1 MSLLLTMLPKFQ
13 DDLQFASLPLV
24 LKISGF
30 GSVNNEVMVLLGVF
44 FVALTCASVR
54 LPLFLLFCC
63 VFFVRLPYLV
73 FVEARASKMS

>member
-63 VFFVRLPYLV
+63 VFFVL
-73 FVEARASKMS
+73 